1 MTDIV
6 AHGFVPL
13 VERRAEHIKIQVTP
27 DPAS

>member
-1 MTDIV
+1 VTDIV
-6 AHGFVPL
+6 AHGLPL